1 MKEYIVDDMKNKMRY
16 HDLPG
21 EDTPILFIH
30 GLGCAGSF
38 DYPEVAAQTD
48 LINHRRILIDLLGS
62 GFSDKPDDHLYTVKE
77 HVNYLYN
84 FVQEL
89 KLSKFIIYAHSLGGP
104 IALELANKCK
114 DNIETII
121 LSEANLDK
129 SLEGSFSYEFGTYE
143 EEDFVN
149 GIFDEVVSEY
159 SSKSSMWGATLSV
172 CSSTAISRISK
183 SAVVGAEP
191 SWREILYSLK
201 CKGTFIFGEKSLS
214 DDDKTELEKHLINI
228 EIVKSAGHSMA
239 WENPKGLAE
248 AIKKGILYA
257 RGNINF
263 KGRLCD
269 EQD

>member
-1 MKEYIVDDMKNKMRY
+1 MKEYIVDNMNNKIRY

-21 EDTPILFIH
+21 KDTPILFIH

-38 DYPEVAAQTD
+38 DYPEVASQIC

-62 GFSDKPDDHLYTVKE
+62 GFSDKPDSCLYTVKE
-77 HVNYLYN
+77 HAKYLYN
-84 FVQEL
+84 FVQDL
-89 KLSKFIIYAHSLGGP
+89 RLYKFIIFAHSLGGAV
-104 IALELANKCK
+104 ALELANKCRE
-114 DNIETII
+114 NIETII

-129 SLEGSFSYEFGTYE
+129 SSQGSLSYEFGTYK

-149 GIFDEVVSEY
+149 GIFDEVVSEN
-159 SSKSSMWGATLSV
+159 SSVNSMWASALSV

-191 SWREILYSLK
+191 SWREILYSLP
-201 CKGTFIFGEKSLS
+201 CKRTFIFGEKSLP
-214 DDDKTELEKHLINI
+214 DDDQTELERHMINV

-239 WENPKGLAE
+239 WENPKAE

-257 RGNINF
+257 QG
-263 KGRLCD
+263 L
-269 EQD
+269 

>member
-1 MKEYIVDDMKNKMRY
+1 MKEYIVDNMNNKIRY

-38 DYPEVAAQTD
+38 DYPEVASQTC

-62 GFSDKPDDHLYTVKE
+62 GFSDKPD
-77 HVNYLYN
+77 NYLYTIEEHAKYLCN
-84 FVQEL
+84 FVQDL
-89 KLSKFIIYAHSLGGP
+89 KLHGFIIFAHSLGGAV
-104 IALELANKCK
+104 ALELADRCK
-114 DNIETII
+114 DNMETIV

-129 SLEGSFSYEFGTYE
+129 SRRGSSSYEFGTYK

-149 GIFDEVVSEY
+149 GIFDEVVNEN
-159 SSKSSMWGATLSV
+159 SSVNSMWASALSV

-183 SAVVGAEP
+183 SAVDGAEP
-191 SWREILYSLK
+191 SWREILYSLP
-201 CKGTFIFGEKSLS
+201 CKRTFIFGEKSLH
-214 DDDKTELEKHLINI
+214 DDEQIELERHMINI

-248 AIKKGILYA
+248 AIKRGILYA
-257 RGNINF
+257 RG
-263 KGRLCD
+263 L
-269 EQD
+269 

>member
-1 MKEYIVDDMKNKMRY
+1 MKEYIVDNINNKMRY

-62 GFSDKPDDHLYTVKE
+62 GFSDKPDNYLYTVKE
-77 HVNYLYN
+77 HAKYLYN
-84 FVQEL
+84 FVQDL
-89 KLSKFIIYAHSLGGP
+89 KLYKFIIFAHSLGGAV
-104 IALELANKCK
+104 ALELANKCK
-114 DNIETII
+114 ENIETII

-129 SLEGSFSYEFGTYE
+129 SSRGSSSYEFGSYQ

-149 GIFDEVVSEY
+149 GIFDEVVNENY
-159 SSKSSMWGATLSV
+159 SVNSMWASTLSV

-183 SAVVGAEP
+183 SAVAGAEP
-191 SWREILYSLK
+191 SWREIVYSLQ
-201 CKGTFIFGEKSLS
+201 CKKTFIFGEKSLP
-214 DDDKTELEKHLINI
+214 DDDQIELKRHIINI

-257 RGNINF
+257 RG
-263 KGRLCD
+263 L
-269 EQD
+269 

>member
-1 MKEYIVDDMKNKMRY
+1 MKEYIVDNMNNKIRY

-21 EDTPILFIH
+21 KDTPILFIH

-38 DYPEVAAQTD
+38 DYPEVASQTC

-62 GFSDKPDDHLYTVKE
+62 GFSDKPDNYLYTVKE
-77 HVNYLYN
+77 HAKYLYN
-84 FVQEL
+84 FVQDL
-89 KLSKFIIYAHSLGGP
+89 KLYRLIIFAHSLGGA
-104 IALELANKCK
+104 IALELANRCK
-114 DNIETII
+114 ENIETII

-129 SLEGSFSYEFGTYE
+129 SSQGSSSYEFETYK

-149 GIFDEVVSEY
+149 GIFDEVVNENSSEN
-159 SSKSSMWGATLSV
+159 SIWASALSV

-183 SAVVGAEP
+183 SAVAGAEP
-191 SWREILYSLK
+191 SWREILYSLP
-201 CKGTFIFGEKSLS
+201 CKRTFIFGEKSLP
-214 DDDKTELEKHLINI
+214 DDDQTELEKHMINI

-257 RGNINF
+257 RG
-263 KGRLCD
+263 L
-269 EQD
+269 

>member
-1 MKEYIVDDMKNKMRY
+1 MKEYKIDNINNKIRY

-38 DYPEVAAQTD
+38 DYPEVASQSD

-62 GFSDKPDDHLYTVKE
+62 GFSDKPDNFLYTVTE
-77 HVNYLYN
+77 HVRYLYN

-89 KLSKFIIYAHSLGGP
+89 KLDKFIIFAHSLGGP
-104 IALELANKCK
+104 IGLELADKCRE
-114 DNIETII
+114 NIETII

-129 SLEGSFSYEFGTYE
+129 SSKGSSSYEFGTCS
-143 EEDFVN
+143 EEDFVS
-149 GIFDEVVSEY
+149 GIFDEAVNENSIEN
-159 SSKSSMWGATLSV
+159 SMWAATLSV
-172 CSSTAISRISK
+172 CSSTAINRISK
-183 SAVVGAEP
+183 SAVLGGKP
-191 SWREILYSLK
+191 SWREIFYSLQ
-201 CKGTFIFGEKSLS
+201 CKKTFIFGEKSLP
-214 DDDKTELEKHLINI
+214 DNDEVELERQMINI

-257 RGNINF
+257 RDLNSN
-263 KGRLCD
+263 L
-269 EQD
+269 

>member
-1 MKEYIVDDMKNKMRY
+1 MKEYIVDNMKNKMRY

-62 GFSDKPDDHLYTVKE
+62 GFSDKPHNYLYTVKE
-77 HVNYLYN
+77 HANYLYN
-84 FVQEL
+84 FVQDL
-89 KLSKFIIYAHSLGGP
+89 KLSKFIIFGHSLGGAV
-104 IALELANKCK
+104 ALELANKCK

-129 SLEGSFSYEFGTYE
+129 SNKGSSTYEFGTYK

-149 GIFDEVVSEY
+149 GIFDEVVNENSSEN
-159 SSKSSMWGATLSV
+159 SMWAATLSV
-172 CSSTAISRISK
+172 WSSTAASRISK
-183 SAVVGAEP
+183 SAVEGAEP

-201 CKGTFIFGEKSLS
+201 CKRTFIFGEKSLP
-214 DDDKTELEKHLINI
+214 DDDQTELKKHMINI

-248 AIKKGILYA
+248 SIKKGILYA
-257 RGNINF
+257 RQ
-263 KGRLCD
+263 L
-269 EQD
+269 